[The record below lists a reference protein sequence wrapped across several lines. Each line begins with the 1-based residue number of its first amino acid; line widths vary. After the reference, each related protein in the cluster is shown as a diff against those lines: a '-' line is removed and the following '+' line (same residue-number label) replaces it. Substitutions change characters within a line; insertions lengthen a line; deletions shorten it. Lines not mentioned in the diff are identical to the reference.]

1 MKHKPLI
8 IFVMAL
14 YVYALPV
21 WGYQA
26 SSSNY
31 RLERD
36 SINAGGE
43 LSTSTS
49 YSLEDTAG
57 EPGKGASSSAIY
69 NLKAG
74 YQQIEDSSIISIT
87 APSNIN
93 LSPNIG
99 ESGGTA
105 DGYAEW
111 TVTTGDSAG
120 YTLRIEAST
129 NPAMQTTEEVSFANY
144 TPGGGVPDYAWSVTA
159 SEKEFGFTPEGIDIT
174 STYKDN
180 GANTCGV
187 GSSDTAS
194 ACWDSVLTSTK
205 LIASTSTP
213 NSSFGGTITRVR
225 FKAEAG
231 DNSNPTQGSYVATIT
246 LTAVTQ

>member
-1 MKHKPLI
+1 MTAIATGVDHIYYPQTFLNQDQPDWI
-8 IFVMAL
+8 YIAYLGVSAGTSTL
-14 YVYALPV
+14 TTSIPVVYALSKDRGLT
-21 WGYQA
+21 WTKDIA
-26 SSSNY
+26 M
-31 RLERD
+31 
-36 SINAGGE
+36 
-43 LSTSTS
+43 STSTTD
-49 YSLEDTAG
+49 YRQAWTPLNG
-57 EPGKGASSSAIY
+57 ERFLVVWMDIY
-69 NLKAG
+69 AVDL
-74 YQQIEDSSIISIT
+74 IT
-87 APSNIN
+87 
-93 LSPNIG
+93 
-99 ESGGTA
+99 
-105 DGYAEW
+105 
-111 TVTTGDSAG
+111 
-120 YTLRIEAST
+120 
-129 NPAMQTTEEVSFANY
+129 NY
-144 TPGGGVPDYAWSVTA
+144 NNS
-159 SEKEFGFTPEGIDIT
+159 KEFGFTPEGIDIT